1 MRSKSKL
8 SKRRNHSAK
17 KIMPPIFD
25 HEKLTVYQRAL
36 EFIEWVTPL
45 LDELPKSLAAQHQ
58 LDRASTSIV
67 LNVAEGNGKFG
78 QADRF
83 KYFDIARGSAVECAA
98 CLDVLVRKKKCT
110 SKQTVKGKEL
120 LHEVVSM
127 LMGLLKRNGQG
138 RLKQADQHP

>member
-1 MRSKSKL
+1 
-8 SKRRNHSAK
+8 
-17 KIMPPIFD
+17 MPPVFD

-36 EFIEWVTPL
+36 EFIEWVSPL
-45 LDELPKSLAAQHQ
+45 LGELPKSLAAQNP

-67 LNVAEGNGKFG
+67 LNIAEGNGKFG
-78 QADRF
+78 PADRF

-110 SKQTVKGKEL
+110 SSQTVKGKEL
-120 LHEVVSM
+120 LHEVVAM

-138 RLKQADQHP
+138 RLKRASEA